1 MARRIPFTKIVR
13 DLPATV
19 PFVGPEALER
29 QTGRPFALRI
39 GANESAFG
47 VSPKALTAMREAAE
61 DVSWYGDPENFELRE
76 ALAAKHGVSMEE
88 ICVAGGIDSLLGLVV
103 AMTVSPGTPVVTSL
117 GGYPTFNY
125 HVAIAGGDLKTV
137 PYHYGHEDLDGLLD
151 AVRRHDAPLVF
162 LANPDNPMGTWHD
175 AEKVSALIGALPE
188 TTLLILDEAYI
199 EFAPDGT
206 APPIDTAETRVI
218 RMRTFSK
225 VYGMA
230 GARIGYCF
238 GNKELIQG
246 LNKVRSHF
254 EVNRVAQAGA
264 LASLGDPAFV
274 DHVIRSVDA
283 GRHEL
288 YSLAERLGL
297 VTLPSATNFVA
308 LDMGS
313 RDRAA
318 ATLAAL
324 QERGVFVRMPGVAPQ
339 DRCIRVTVGTRE
351 QIALFAETLESV
363 LAESS

>member
-1 MARRIPFTKIVR
+1 MAKGIPFTDIVR

-29 QTGRPFALRI
+29 RTGRPFALRI

-47 VSPKALTAMREAAE
+47 VSPKALEAIRQAAE
-61 DVSWYGDPENFELRE
+61 EISWYGDPENFELRE
-76 ALAAKHGVSMEE
+76 ALAAKHGVATDE

-103 AMTVSPGTPVVTSL
+103 TMTVSPGTSVVTSL

-125 HVAIAGGDLKTV
+125 HVAIAGGALKTV
-137 PYHYGHEDLDGLLD
+137 PYRENHEDLDGLLE
-151 AVRRHDAPLVF
+151 AVRRHGAPLVF

-175 AEKVSALIGALPE
+175 AAPVSAFIEALPE

-230 GARIGYCF
+230 GARIGYCI

-254 EVNRVAQAGA
+254 EVNRIAQAGA
-264 LASLGDPAFV
+264 LASLGDPEFV
-274 DHVIRSVDA
+274 DHVIRSVEA
-283 GRHEL
+283 GRRAL
-288 YSLAERLGL
+288 YGLAERLGL
-297 VTLPSATNFVA
+297 GTFPSATNFVA
-308 LDMGS
+308 IDMGS
-313 RDRAA
+313 RERAL

-324 QERGVFVRMPGVAPQ
+324 QERGIFTRMPGVAPQ
-339 DRCIRVTVGTRE
+339 DRCIRVTVGTPE
-351 QIALFAETLESV
+351 QIELFAETFETA

>member
-1 MARRIPFTKIVR
+1 MTKEIPFTDIVR

-19 PFVGPEALER
+19 PFVGPETLER
-29 QTGRPFALRI
+29 RMERKFALRI

-47 VSPKALTAMREAAE
+47 VSPKALAAMRAAAGE
-61 DVSWYGDPENFELRE
+61 VSWYGDPENFELRE
-76 ALAAKHGVSMEE
+76 ALAAKHGVDPDE

-103 AMTVSPGTPVVTSL
+103 QMTISPGAPVVTSL

-137 PYHYGHEDLDGLLD
+137 PYRDNREDLDGLLD
-151 AVRRHDAPLVF
+151 AVRLHGAPLVF
-162 LANPDNPMGTWHD
+162 LANPDNPMGTWHE
-175 AEKVSALIGALPE
+175 AAPVAAFIEALPE
-188 TTLLILDEAYI
+188 TALLILDEAYI

-206 APPIDTAETRVI
+206 APPVDTSEARVI

-225 VYGMA
+225 VHGMA

-254 EVNRVAQAGA
+254 EVNRIAQAGA
-264 LASLGDPAFV
+264 LASLGDPEFV
-274 DHVIRSVDA
+274 AHVIRSVAA
-283 GRHEL
+283 GRRAL
-288 YSLAERLGL
+288 YGLAERLGL
-297 VTLPSATNFVA
+297 ATFPSATNFVA
-308 LDMGS
+308 FDMGS
-313 RDRAA
+313 RHRAA

-324 QERGVFVRMPGVAPQ
+324 QERGIFVRMPGVAPQ
-339 DRCIRVTVGTRE
+339 DRCIRVTVGTPE
-351 QIALFAETLESV
+351 QIALFGEAFESV